1 MKTEL
6 NVLDQTNILLVKG
19 AFSEEEC
26 VEIADAILKY
36 KDNPADKDTI
46 AINNGLWSGHPH
58 QHNGFALPLTQIIIA
73 KLKDACS
80 LYYDSMATPSNITRT
95 REHKSI
101 SREEWDMMMWAGVTP
116 PGSENRE
123 HTHTNSFISGT
134 VYFQAEGTGTI
145 EFMPY
150 NYVYRTMLPQWPY
163 YGSATYEP
171 QDGDILLF
179 PSYLLHKVERNTSE
193 FERVNISFNVIPM
206 IGPA

>member
-1 MKTEL
+1 M
-6 NVLDQTNILLVKG
+6 LDQTNILLVKS
-19 AFSEEEC
+19 AFSEDEC
-26 VEIADAILKY
+26 AEIADAILKY
-36 KDNPADKDTI
+36 KDNPNPKDVI

-58 QHNGFALPLTQIIIA
+58 QYDGFALPLTQIITA

-171 QDGDILLF
+171 EDGDILLF

-206 IGPA
+206 MGPV

>member
-6 NVLDQTNILLVKG
+6 NVLDQTNILLVKN
-19 AFSEEEC
+19 AFTEDEC
-26 VEIADAILKY
+26 REIANAILKY
-36 KDNPADKDTI
+36 KDNPAPADSI
-46 AINNGLWSGHPH
+46 SVNNGLWSGHPH
-58 QHNGFALPLTQIIIA
+58 QHNGFALPLTQIIVA

-80 LYYDSMATPSNITRT
+80 LYYDSMPRPANITRT
-95 REHKSI
+95 REDKPI
-101 SREEWDMMMWAGVTP
+101 TREEWDMMMWAGITP

-134 VYFQAEGTGTI
+134 AYFQSEGTGTI

-171 QDGDILLF
+171 EDGDILLF
-179 PSYLLHKVERNTSE
+179 PSYLLHKVERNTSK